1 MIEASSIGYGPGNQD
16 IVATE
21 CHGTERR
28 IRDSE
33 ARYREIFN
41 NVQIAVWEEDFSE
54 VAALLED
61 FRAGGVTDLRAYL
74 QAHPDRL
81 LEVVHRVHIRDVNAF
96 AVELF
101 EAERKEALLNSLADV
116 FLPETA
122 PAFIEAL
129 VTLWEGRRRLESAAV
144 VRTLKARRLDVMF
157 TISFE
162 GARFERTLV
171 SIRDISAHKTAE
183 QALLKQTH
191 RLEALNSIA
200 KSIASDL
207 NLDHIVQTVT
217 DAATNLVGAKFGAFF
232 YNVVDDK
239 GERYTLYTLSGAPRA
254 AFDKFG
260 LPRNTAIFDP
270 TFRGVGIIR
279 SDDIRSDPRYGKSS
293 PHFGMPKGHLPVVSY
308 LAVPVVS
315 RSGEVHG
322 GLFFGHDQAGVF
334 TPESEEIVESIASH
348 AAIAIDNAALL
359 KAAQVEIEHRRRAEE
374 RQGLLLREMSHR
386 VNNLFALSSN
396 MVTLSARSAT
406 SPEELASAVQV
417 RLGALARAHQLTL
430 PKTQEGTAPTEQ
442 STTLRKLLQT
452 IFSPYGG
459 RGHDKRERVVFSGCD
474 IPVASGAVT
483 SFALL
488 LHEFAT
494 NAAKYG
500 ALSIPTGYIE
510 IECAESDG
518 AVFLTWKECG
528 GPLVERS
535 DVEGFGSLLSRATVK
550 GQLGGEISHD
560 WKPEGL
566 TIRLS
571 VARDRLAG

>member
-1 MIEASSIGYGPGNQD
+1 MIGASSTDRGLGNQD
-16 IVATE
+16 IVVTE
-21 CHGTERR
+21 CHEAERR
-28 IRDSE
+28 MRDSE

-41 NVQIAVWEEDFSE
+41 NVQAAVWEEDFSE

-81 LEVVHRVHIRDVNAF
+81 SEAVHRVRIRDVNAF

-101 EAERKEALLNSLADV
+101 EAERKEALLSSLADV

-122 PAFIEAL
+122 PTFIEEL
-129 VTLWEGRRRLESAAV
+129 VTLWEGRRRLESEAV

-157 TISFE
+157 TITFE

-171 SIRDISAHKTAE
+171 SIRDISARKTAE

-191 RLEALNSIA
+191 RLETLNSIA

-270 TFRGVGIIR
+270 TFRGVGTIR

-334 TPESEEIVESIASH
+334 TSESEEIVESIASH
-348 AAIAIDNAALL
+348 AAIAIDNAGLL

-374 RQGLLLREMSHR
+374 QQGLLLREMSHR

-406 SPEELASAVQV
+406 SPEELASAVQE
-417 RLGALARAHQLTL
+417 RLGALARAHQITL
-430 PKTQEGTAPTEQ
+430 PKIQEGTGRTEQ
-442 STTLRKLLQT
+442 STTLCKLLQT
-452 IFSPYGG
+452 IFSPYDGGG
-459 RGHDKRERVVFSGCD
+459 RNKRERIVFSGCD

-500 ALSIPTGYIE
+500 ALSTPTGYIE
-510 IECAESDG
+510 IECSENDG
-518 AVFLTWKECG
+518 IVFLTWKECG
-528 GPLVERS
+528 GPLVERTE
-535 DVEGFGSLLSRATVK
+535 VEGFGSLLSRATVK
-550 GQLGGEISHD
+550 GHFG
-560 WKPEGL
+560 WRNF
-566 TIRLS
+566 T
-571 VARDRLAG
+571 